1 MNLETGA
8 KDLRRA
14 ASKGIELM
22 RRTTTRGLHA
32 SLLCASLLTAA
43 VGCGFVPKTQFNACE
58 TQSRI
63 LSEQNK
69 AQLAEIA
76 NLKAHS
82 HKIEDQLLQAEK
94 ELSGLEKRAEADQKR
109 LANFQVERD
118 RVQEEIKGLVR
129 GAKITGITPVRDDGV
144 ERLTK
149 RFPMLRFDETTG
161 AYKLDV
167 DVLFDAD
174 GSRISPES
182 EKLLA
187 EFAGLFAEPEA
198 ADLRVMVVGRAEP
211 TIGSDGSAKKTKATA
226 VGAAESAEHR
236 RSTER
241 ALAVADFLRK
251 VGLPA
256 DQIGVTGVTGGAGG
270 DKKQP
275 APTPTA
281 RGRRVEIFVMG
292 KSTPIVGWAEPAGSR
307 F

>member
-1 MNLETGA
+1 MFRSTLVGGF
-8 KDLRRA
+8 
-14 ASKGIELM
+14 S
-22 RRTTTRGLHA
+22 A
-32 SLLCASLLTAA
+32 SLLWIVA
-43 VGCGFVPKTQFNACE
+43 GCGFVPKTQYNTCE

-69 AQLAEIA
+69 AQLAEIE

-82 HKIEDQLLQAEK
+82 HKLEDELVRTEK
-94 ELSGLEKRAEADQKR
+94 ELTTLAQRAAADQKR

-118 RVQEEIKGLVR
+118 RVQEEVKDLVR
-129 GAKITGITPVRDDGV
+129 GAKITGITPVRDDDV

-174 GSRISPES
+174 GTRISPES
-182 EKLLA
+182 EKMLS
-187 EFAGLFAEPEA
+187 EFAHLFAEPEA
-198 ADLRVMVVGRAEP
+198 VGLRVMVVGRTEP
-211 TIGSDGSAKKTKATA
+211 AVGASSSKKTKATT
-226 VGAAESAEHR
+226 VGTAEAAEHR

-256 DQIGVTGVTGGAGG
+256 DQIGVTGVTGGATGMKSG
-270 DKKQP
+270 AGAEKKQP
-275 APTPTA
+275 AAEPTA

-292 KSTPIVGWAEPAGSR
+292 KSTPIVGWGEPAGSR